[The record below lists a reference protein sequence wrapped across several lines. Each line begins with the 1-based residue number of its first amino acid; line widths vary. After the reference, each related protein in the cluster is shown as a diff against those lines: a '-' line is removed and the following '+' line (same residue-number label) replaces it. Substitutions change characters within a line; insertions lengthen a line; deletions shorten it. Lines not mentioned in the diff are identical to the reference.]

1 MRECLYFL
9 SLLYNQLPYN
19 GQINQR
25 RDLSAQLFL
34 LADREIKRKEIE
46 VYKFEVSNIDI
57 TFLIKREKEKLQW
70 FNMNFND

>member
-57 TFLIKREKEKLQW
+57 TFLIKKEKEKL
-70 FNMNFND
+70 